1 MPGYEVMVRSRDGEH
16 LDTGLSGEIG
26 IRGPGL
32 FSAYYSPWVLR
43 EAIARDGWFM
53 TGDIGRLDE
62 MGGLHLMG
70 RKKSVIFVGGLK
82 FFPDEVEACINQLP
96 GIEESRV
103 FGRAHPR
110 LGEVPC
116 AEIVARS
123 PQFDLDALRAHCSR
137 LLSPWK
143 VPIEFTQVAA
153 LPKTAGGKI
162 LRWRPDEGR
171 APAARAAE
179 AWTILATAPVGTIRD
194 ERGARGEASGS
205 VSPARRHRR
214 GRPRGRHSRPPA
226 RAAGRSRHDVR

>member
-1 MPGYEVMVRSRDGEH
+1 VIGRFEAVCGLPLGQAYGIIEAGLPCINPGTQGLAATSVGRPVPDYEVMVCSRDGEH

-103 FGRAHPR
+103 FGRTHPR

-171 APAARAAE
+171 APAAR
-179 AWTILATAPVGTIRD
+179 GG
-194 ERGARGEASGS
+194 RGVDHPGDGA
-205 VSPARRHRR
+205 H
-214 GRPRGRHSRPPA
+214 
-226 RAAGRSRHDVR
+226 RHDPR